1 MNIQSEI
8 KRLACYALDKGLIE
22 EDEFY
27 YSINLLLD
35 VLNIDEFIDD
45 GISYHDVDLETVL
58 ANLLSY
64 AHENG
69 ILKND
74 CVLDRDLLDTK
85 IMNCFTPRP
94 AQVEHHFSEL
104 EKISARKATDYFYH
118 LSLDSDYIRSYR
130 ICKDIKWKTKTV
142 YGDLDI
148 TINLSKPE
156 KDPRAIALAKQ
167 AKPKS
172 YPKCLLCK
180 ENMGYRGTLSHPARQ
195 TIRYIPL
202 DLSGESYFMQYSPY
216 SYYPEHCI
224 VFNKE
229 HVPMAV
235 NRKTF
240 EHLVSFVKKFPH
252 YMLGSNADL
261 PIVGGS
267 ILSHDH
273 YQGGS
278 YIFPMF
284 KAKDV
289 FSFPLKDYPT
299 VEVSYLYWPLS
310 VIRLRSKDE
319 KAIIDLSEHILS
331 SWRGYDDESLMILSK
346 TDGIEHNTITPIL
359 HFEDGKFVMDLA
371 LRNNITTKEHP
382 LGLYHPH
389 EEYWNIKK
397 ENIGLIEVM
406 GTAILPSRLKK
417 EISALKEHILH
428 KEDVAIDPLTE
439 KHALWLSS
447 FQKEIQGLSSEEEIE
462 SLLQE
467 KIGLTFQKVLECS
480 GVYKQDEE
488 GYLGVRRFLST
499 LER

>member
-1 MNIQSEI
+1 
-8 KRLACYALDKGLIE
+8 
-22 EDEFY
+22 
-27 YSINLLLD
+27 
-35 VLNIDEFIDD
+35 
-45 GISYHDVDLETVL
+45 
-58 ANLLSY
+58 
-64 AHENG
+64 
-69 ILKND
+69 
-74 CVLDRDLLDTK
+74 
-85 IMNCFTPRP
+85 
-94 AQVEHHFSEL
+94 
-104 EKISARKATDYFYH
+104 
-118 LSLDSDYIRSYR
+118 
-130 ICKDIKWKTKTV
+130 
-142 YGDLDI
+142 
-148 TINLSKPE
+148 
-156 KDPRAIALAKQ
+156 
-167 AKPKS
+167 
-172 YPKCLLCK
+172 
-180 ENMGYRGTLSHPARQ
+180 
-195 TIRYIPL
+195 
-202 DLSGESYFMQYSPY
+202 
-216 SYYPEHCI
+216 
-224 VFNKE
+224 
-229 HVPMAV
+229 MAV

-331 SWRGYDDESLMILSK
+331 SWRGYDDESLTILSK